1 MAGGR
6 TAGGKIACQQLIAIP
21 VPNDWSH
28 SDLLK

>member
-21 VPNDWSH
+21 VPND
-28 SDLLK
+28 